1 MEWICRMQSLQ
12 TGITVLFFL
21 CCFYQL
27 LYIIVPLWKK
37 PKAHKP
43 EKPHRYGVLIAARN
57 EEQVIGCLLDSI
69 REQDYPDDL
78 VDVFVV
84 ADNCTDATARV
95 ARERGAVVYE
105 RYNETMVGKGYALDY
120 LLRRMEEDGMIY
132 DGYLVFDADN
142 LLQKDYITQINRAFS
157 DGYEIVTSYR
167 NSKNYGDS
175 WISSGCGLWFL
186 RETAGLNE
194 PRHLLG
200 TSCAVSGTGFLF
212 SRKVLEENRG
222 WPFHL
227 LTEDVEFSVAE
238 ILKGRRIG
246 FCGAAEYFDEQP
258 VDLGQSVRQRLRWS
272 KGYLQVM
279 ARYGG
284 ALLRGCFRKG
294 GFACFDMLM
303 SILPAI
309 VLGCTGILTAGASL
323 LAALITGEGF
333 LLVIRS
339 LVWGAVWGVLLLF
352 LLGAVTLVSQ
362 WDRVPATPWQ
372 KLRSL
377 LTFPLYT
384 ATCLPVSVAAVF
396 CRVEWR
402 PIRHTVAIS
411 RAALPVRGKKWAG
424 KAA

>member
-1 MEWICRMQSLQ
+1 MEWIYRIQWLQ
-12 TGITVLFFL
+12 MGITALFFC

-27 LYIIVPLWKK
+27 LYIVVPLWKK

-43 EKPHRYGVLIAARN
+43 EILHRYGVLIAARN
-57 EEQVIGCLLDSI
+57 EERVIGCLLDSI

-78 VDVFVV
+78 VDIFVV
-84 ADNCTDATARV
+84 ADNCSDATART

-120 LLRRMEEDGMIY
+120 LLRRMEEDGMVY

-167 NSKNYGDS
+167 NAKNYGDS

-212 SRKVLEENRG
+212 SRKVLEENHG

-227 LTEDVEFSVAE
+227 LTEDVEFSAVE

-258 VDLGQSVRQRLRWS
+258 VDLRQSVRQRLRWS

-303 SILPAI
+303 SIMPAI
-309 VLGCTGILTAGASL
+309 VLGCTGV
-323 LAALITGEGF
+323 LAAAAALLVSLITGEGF
-333 LLVIRS
+333 SLVIRS
-339 LVWGAVWGVLLLF
+339 LAWGAVWGTLLLF

-362 WDRVPATPWQ
+362 WSRVPATPWQ

-384 ATCLPVSVAAVF
+384 ATCLPISIAALF

-411 RAALPVRGKKWAG
+411 RAALPVRRNKRMGRVS
-424 KAA
+424 